1 MRTALR
7 RAILTVAAAAIAV
20 AGIPASAAPPDVGTS
35 RYLVRHDPRLC
46 PSPLCGGSWVALANR
61 TWTRCHDGV
70 LRARCYVARTVDVER
85 HPLDASAPERA
96 LARAA
101 IEAWDF
107 EGLGRLGVLVVADVR
122 APAGRAPAGRVYR
135 LRDNRRRCVRAPC
148 FWISAALAN
157 TDLRTTLS
165 SLDLSHA
172 GLTPAQ
178 RAAAESTLGSPAA
191 LYAAGRIV
199 RTADG
204 GRELRAAGVFLG
216 KP

>member
-1 MRTALR
+1 MRIPLR
-7 RAILTVAAAAIAV
+7 RALPAVAAAAIAL
-20 AGIPASAAPPDVGTS
+20 AAMSASAAAPGVGTS

-61 TWTRCHDGV
+61 SRTRCHDGV
-70 LRARCYVARTVDVER
+70 LRARCYVARLVDVER
-85 HPLDASAPERA
+85 HPLKASVPEGA

-101 IEAWDF
+101 IGSWGF

-122 APAGRAPAGRVYR
+122 APAGRAPSGRVYR

-148 FWISAALAN
+148 FWISSALAN
-157 TDLRTTLS
+157 TPVRPALSGLDLR
-165 SLDLSHA
+165 HA

-178 RAAAESTLGSPAA
+178 RAAAESALGSPTA

-199 RTADG
+199 RTKDG
-204 GRELRAAGVFLG
+204 GRELRAGGVFLG
-216 KP
+216 TP

>member
-1 MRTALR
+1 MRTTLR
-7 RAILTVAAAAIAV
+7 HAVPAVAAAAIAL
-20 AGIPASAAPPDVGTS
+20 AGMPASAAPPEVGTS

-61 TWTRCHDGV
+61 TRTRCHDGT
-70 LRARCYVARTVDVER
+70 LQARCYVARTVDAER
-85 HPLDASAPERA
+85 HPLDASVPEGA

-101 IEAWDF
+101 IEAWNF

-122 APAGRAPAGRVYR
+122 APAGRAPSGRVYR
-135 LRDNRRRCVRAPC
+135 LRDNRKRCVRAPC
-148 FWISAALAN
+148 FWISAVLAN
-157 TDLRTTLS
+157 TGLRTTLS
-165 SLDLSHA
+165 GLDLSHA

-178 RAAAESTLGSPAA
+178 RTAAESTLGSPAA